1 MNDKIIERYDLK
13 YIEKEAFS
21 RIVLHIAS
29 AAKKDLKQFLV
40 LSNDTDV
47 VIYKLA
53 YFYVFKRMNVN
64 KIWI

>member
-1 MNDKIIERYDLK
+1 MNDKIIERDNLK
-13 YIEKEAFS
+13 YTEKEAFS

-47 VIYKLA
+47 VMYKLA